1 MCLCGRLVDSLLIK
15 LSPKTT
21 CIGVAGDV
29 GKFNELTK
37 SMLMEEI
44 MVPESRRASCVCYLF
59 VLVLWNMPFV
69 WKRLW
74 LECAVAAPPSVSCL
88 MVSLYFSK

>member
-1 MCLCGRLVDSLLIK
+1 MV
-15 LSPKTT
+15 
-21 CIGVAGDV
+21 GDV

-59 VLVLWNMPFV
+59 VLVSNIPFV
-69 WKRLW
+69 WKTLRLG
-74 LECAVAAPPSVSCL
+74 CAVGAPLLVSPL
-88 MVSLYFSK
+88 EVSLYLGE